1 MQTQIGSLLKQWRQ
15 RRRMSQLVLAGEAEI
30 STRHLSF
37 VENGRSQPSRQ
48 MILLLSSALEIP
60 FRERNTLLQ
69 AAGFAPIYREF
80 QVDEPQ
86 MAPVRRAL
94 DFLLRQAEPYG
105 AAVVD
110 RQWNVL
116 RYNRPMATL
125 MAILLGADRVPERF
139 NLMEVIFD
147 PKGFRPYIKHFEE
160 LASALIDRLHRQ
172 AILEADPRTEALLDR
187 ILAYPG
193 VPEDW
198 QTLRLD
204 RPPQLLVPLEMEK
217 DGLRLSLFTT
227 LTVVGTAADI
237 TTSELAIEHYFPADD
252 ATDQLLRSF
261 MTQRLSGLAVD
272 DPQPPQWNL
281 PTVS

>member
-1 MQTQIGSLLKQWRQ
+1 
-15 RRRMSQLVLAGEAEI
+15 MSQLVLAGEAEI

-69 AAGFAPIYREF
+69 AAGFAPVYREF

-110 RQWNVL
+110 RQWNAL

-125 MAILLGADRVPERF
+125 MALFLGADRVPEQF

-147 PKGFRPYIKHFEE
+147 PKGFRPYIKDFEQ

-227 LTVVGTAADI
+227 LTIVGTAADI

-272 DPQPPQWNL
+272 DPQPPQWNS